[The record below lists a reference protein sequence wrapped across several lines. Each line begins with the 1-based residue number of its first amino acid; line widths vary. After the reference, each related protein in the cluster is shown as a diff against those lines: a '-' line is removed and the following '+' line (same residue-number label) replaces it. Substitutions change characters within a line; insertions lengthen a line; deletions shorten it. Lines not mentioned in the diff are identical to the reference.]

1 MKLSMFVCYAAGI
14 ATFWSGSAG
23 AASRFEV
30 TFYGWPD
37 NDPPGNAISDPVIHQ
52 GAGGRG
58 TSDDPITVAV
68 RQGRFQPGTRMY
80 LPALRKYLIVEDTC
94 ASCESDQIDIW
105 MESDGR
111 FDEQVIACE
120 EAWTP
125 DGPLEVEIDPPQGR
139 PVSTTPF
146 FDKNSGRCNR

>member
-1 MKLSMFVCYAAGI
+1 MKMSRFVCCAAVI
-14 ATFWSGSAG
+14 AAFWSGPAS
-23 AASRFEV
+23 AASTFEV

-68 RQGRFQPGTRMY
+68 RRGRFQPGTRMY
-80 LPALRKYLIVEDTC
+80 VPSLRKYLIVEDTC
-94 ASCESDQIDIW
+94 ASCGSEQIDIW

-125 DGPLEVEIDPPQGR
+125 EEALEVEIDPPAGR
-139 PVSTTPF
+139 PVSETPF